1 MTVQPL
7 MSASRVHV
15 VTLEGAR
22 LGVAVVRHPTSG
34 AACLSFTSP
43 DGRRVA
49 LVARESVTDLRQR
62 LWQLSEA
69 NGMTYTLGPVDIAVV
84 RNLAA

>member
-1 MTVQPL
+1 MTVKSFV
-7 MSASRVHV
+7 SAPRVHV

-22 LGVAVVRHPTSG
+22 LGVAKVRHPTSG
-34 AACLSFTSP
+34 VECLSFTNP

-49 LVARESVTDLRQR
+49 LVPRESVTGLRQR
-62 LWQLSEA
+62 LWRLSA
-69 NGMTYTLGPVDIAVV
+69 ADGVTYTLGPVDIAVV